1 MTAGGVNAS
10 KAEAEEAVVCFILSG
25 SRDQLLP
32 AYCLPEPS
40 LRLLVAGHLVPRT
53 LDPGAGVMPRLK

>member
-10 KAEAEEAVVCFILSG
+10 EAEAEAVVCFILSR

-32 AYCLPEPS
+32 AYCLLEPS
-40 LRLLVAGHLVPRT
+40 LRLLVAGRLMPRT